1 MGSLTKQLYRYTH
14 KRDMRHNENL
24 WPFIKI
30 SRNETGE
37 ISALRYKGHS
47 INLTTLSSL
56 YHQFDG
62 EVLIAAT
69 GPSVKTIDFSSLP
82 TTVVTAGVNGAWH
95 LNNTLNFSLYFVV
108 DMTFIDRQ
116 TALLKR
122 LIGSKKVILFTTVM
136 GIMKLIERFSH
147 EQIQCKICIIE
158 DICYETYK
166 PSIKRTD
173 VRQALADTPG
183 IIFSETHPHT
193 AFSRDV
199 RHGVVDAGTVMYWAL
214 QVLYFLGFKKIYIA
228 GLDLN
233 NFNQPRFYENFNTMM
248 PSFLED
254 KINNIVFPAMELAS
268 HVFKKDN
275 ITVINLSPYSALPD
289 SVFPRKDFT
298 DVFN

>member
-37 ISALRYKGHS
+37 ISDLRYKGQR

-56 YHQFDG
+56 HHLFDG

-69 GPSVKTIDFSSLP
+69 GPSIKTIDFSTLP

-95 LNNTLNFSLYFVV
+95 LNNALNFSLYFVV

-122 LIGSKKVILFTTVM
+122 LIDAEKVILFTTVM
-136 GIMKLIERFSH
+136 GIMKLIERFSY
-147 EQIQCKICIIE
+147 ERIQCKICIIE

-166 PSIKRTD
+166 PSIKLDNMRRD
-173 VRQALADTPG
+173 LVHIPG
-183 IIFSETHPHT
+183 IVFSKNSSHT

-214 QVLYFLGFKKIYIA
+214 QVIYFLGFKKIYIA
-228 GLDLN
+228 GLDMN
-233 NFNQPRFYENFNTMM
+233 NFNQPRFYENFNTML
-248 PSFLED
+248 PSFLEE
-254 KINNIVFPAMELAS
+254 KVKNTVFPAMELAS
-268 HVFKKDN
+268 HIFKKDE
-275 ITVINLSPYSALPD
+275 ITVINLSPQSALPD
-289 SVFPRKDFT
+289 SIFPRKDFA